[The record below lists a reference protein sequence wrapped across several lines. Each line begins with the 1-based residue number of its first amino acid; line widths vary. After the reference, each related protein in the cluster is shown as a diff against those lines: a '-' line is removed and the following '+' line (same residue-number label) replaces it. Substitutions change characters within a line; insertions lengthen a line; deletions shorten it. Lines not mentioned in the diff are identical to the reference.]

1 MKKIIAAVC
10 ILAVSALL
18 MTACSVTTTTPT
30 QAQATQAA
38 TQATTQA
45 TTTAAEEDP
54 VQKLQDISN
63 DVTKLWNE
71 VFVEA
76 RDYAK
81 TGKSCTGDPL
91 DIDFVIANMDKYY
104 NKVTEDKE
112 YMDSLGDEY
121 SDIKLAFDKLY
132 DKATIIYNNL
142 KEETPVANQPLS
154 YADEI
159 DLFQQY
165 HTYFYDA
172 VNELAWGT

>member
-10 ILAVSALL
+10 ILAVSTSL
-18 MTACSVTTTTPT
+18 MTACSVKTTTPT
-30 QAQATQAA
+30 QAQETQAA
-38 TQATTQA
+38 TQATT
-45 TTTAAEEDP
+45 TAEVDP
-54 VQKLQDISN
+54 VQKLQDISY

-71 VFVEA
+71 VIVEA

-81 TGKSCTGDPL
+81 TGKSSTGDPL

-112 YMDSLGDEY
+112 YIDSLSDEY

-159 DLFQQY
+159 ELFQQY

-172 VNELAWGT
+172 VNELARGT

>member
-1 MKKIIAAVC
+1 MKKIIVAVC
-10 ILAVSALL
+10 ILAVSASL

-45 TTTAAEEDP
+45 TTTAEVDP

-81 TGKSCTGDPL
+81 TGKSSTGDPL